1 MAMGKY
7 RIKETTG
14 GGFIVFYLKDYGNG
28 YSWEQ
33 TGRTFFSKEAAQAYI
48 DELKGKDHEKND

>member
-1 MAMGKY
+1 MSKY

-14 GGFIVFYLKDYGNG
+14 GSYIVFYLKDYGNG

-33 TGRTFFSKEAAQAYI
+33 IGGKYATREAAQAFI
-48 DELKGKDHEKND
+48 DAERGANNESKA